1 MDFYPVLIDRVSI
14 RFTNRRR
21 VDLHM
26 SGAQS
31 ESRFIS
37 AWSRNPCADARTE
50 RVADELQEKGIK
62 GEKWIR
68 QASGYRRESIWFRP
82 FTEIIATTKKENIF
96 FRSTEPSNIRH
107 KPRIR
112 REQYSTSQCP
122 YDFKS
127 YWIPFDNPHMTERK
141 SEPGE
146 FSIFPSKMIGDP
158 CSLEEFRLVFYL
170 TLFHGRE

>member
-50 RVADELQEKGIK
+50 RVADELHEKGIK

-96 FRSTEPSNIRH
+96 FGRLSQVISDISRVSEGNSIQHRNAHMISNLI
-107 KPRIR
+107 
-112 REQYSTSQCP
+112 E
-122 YDFKS
+122 
-127 YWIPFDNPHMTERK
+127 
-141 SEPGE
+141 
-146 FSIFPSKMIGDP
+146 FPSII
-158 CSLEEFRLVFYL
+158 L
-170 TLFHGRE
+170 TWLNGRVSPASFQYFHRKWLAIRAA